1 MFRSHHTLSSF
12 VVHQDQ
18 PTTYGPT
25 FTLSPTEAPTT
36 VEPTVPYKGPRIS
49 FVVDG
54 YSSSIDF
61 QNQHEYFYVTASP
74 SQHPSESPTNSL
86 SPSRSAIPSFA
97 PTLSVQPTSSSN
109 PSAPTISYIMID
121 PTAFP
126 TYITTGGGTPTGMY
140 GYCPVL
146 ITRPFAS
153 QSSYKLLGLC
163 LT

>member
-1 MFRSHHTLSSF
+1 MSRSYHTLSSF
-12 VVHQDQ
+12 VAHQDK
-18 PTTYGPT
+18 PTTYGTTFTPT

-36 VEPTVPYKGPRIS
+36 TLEPPVLYKGPRIS

-54 YSSSIDF
+54 YSSSIDY
-61 QNQHEYFYVTASP
+61 QNQNVNLYLTASP
-74 SQHPSESPTNSL
+74 SQRPSGSPTNSL
-86 SPSRSAIPSFA
+86 SPSRSAIPSFT

-109 PSAPTISYIMID
+109 PSAPTIS
-121 PTAFP
+121 P
-126 TYITTGGGTPTGMY
+126 TYITTEGGTPTGMY